1 MVSSC
6 VISSM
11 GSSCTRRSE
20 GSERGAMP
28 NDTRRSPCRVP
39 EGTLSQTL
47 VTREAAGQ
55 DETAPRNFEFTGP
68 AQIRPATAHPCARAD
83 HPLRA
88 VGLRERQIDEHPPPG
103 PPPRSVGED
112 PELA

>member
-6 VISSM
+6 VMSSM
-11 GSSCTRRSE
+11 GPSCTRRSE

-68 AQIRPATAHPCARAD
+68 SQIRHAAAHLGARAD
-83 HPLRA
+83 HQLRE
-88 VGLRERQIDEHPPPG
+88 VGLRERQIDEHARRIRLPEV
-103 PPPRSVGED
+103 VGED
-112 PELA
+112 LELV